1 MTISPENEGWVPHA
15 CTLPTAEQPIRIA
28 EFDRFF
34 AESAR
39 TARRT
44 GRARLELVL
53 DPAAEAVAR
62 DLAAR
67 ESSCCS
73 FFSFDFATTE
83 AGLVMGVGVPDTYV
97 DVLDAFAARADTAI
111 GGPR

>member
-1 MTISPENEGWVPHA
+1 MPDA

-34 AESAR
+34 AESVH
-39 TARRT
+39 TARRPSP
-44 GRARLELVL
+44 ARLELVL
-53 DPAAEAVAR
+53 DPAAEPAAR

-73 FFSFDFATTE
+73 FFTFDFDTTE
-83 AGLVMGVGVPDTYV
+83 AGLVMGVGVPDTYL
-97 DVLDAFAARADTAI
+97 DVLDAFAARAVTAI
-111 GGPR
+111 GGAR

>member
-1 MTISPENEGWVPHA
+1 MMISAGSAGWVPET
-15 CTLPTAEQPIRIA
+15 CTLPTTEQPIRIG

-39 TARRT
+39 SVRRPEPT
-44 GRARLELVL
+44 RLELVV
-53 DPAAEAVAR
+53 DPVAESVAR

-73 FFSFDFATTE
+73 FFAFDFTVTTD
-83 AGLVMGVGVPDTYV
+83 GLVMGVEVPDV
-97 DVLDAFAARADTAI
+97 RIDVLDAFTTRAHNAIASAR
-111 GGPR
+111 

>member
-1 MTISPENEGWVPHA
+1 MTVSPENEGWVPDA
-15 CTLPTAEQPIRIA
+15 CTLPTAQQPTRIA
-28 EFDRFF
+28 EFDRLF

-39 TARRT
+39 TARRM
-44 GRARLELVL
+44 GPGRLELVL
-53 DPAAEAVAR
+53 DPVAEPVAR

-83 AGLVMGVGVPDTYV
+83 AGLVMGVGVPDTYA
-97 DVLDAFAARADTAI
+97 DVLDAFAARADAAI

>member
-1 MTISPENEGWVPHA
+1 MTISSEDEGGVPDA
-15 CTLPTAEQPIRIA
+15 CTLPTAEQPMRIA

-34 AESAR
+34 AEFAH

-44 GRARLELVL
+44 GPARLELLL
-53 DPAAEAVAR
+53 DPAAEPTAR

-73 FFSFDFATTE
+73 FLTFDFDTTE
-83 AGLVMGVGVPDTYV
+83 AGLVMGIGVPGTYV
-97 DVLDAFAARADTAI
+97 DVLDAFAARADSAI
-111 GGPR
+111 GGAR